1 MKSADIFLI
10 NSLINS
16 FIKVLITNFDVMWL
30 LLKFGMLCS
39 YQCYLPNVTKRHQR
53 FCSSPDGSANVD
65 TNEPPVSQTT
75 QWKQVML
82 TAHLAWWAALI
93 LLIIKGII
101 K

>member
-65 TNEPPVSQTT
+65 TNHQSVRQHNEN
-75 QWKQVML
+75 K
-82 TAHLAWWAALI
+82 
-93 LLIIKGII
+93 
-101 K
+101 